1 MNNRKFRP
9 LIFCVLVFVLVGAL
23 ISGCSSFPNLTFQK
37 EKLQKYHD
45 SGKYEADIQSVI
57 DHATVYVKNR
67 TESGEQNLA
76 IVLDID
82 ETSLTDWDYIQDYDF
97 GWEKKSFS
105 DWIERANAKPIRPT
119 LQFYRFAKKLGIKV
133 FFITGRTQ
141 NFEQATVKNLNAA
154 GYENCDGVFLK
165 PVTDH
170 SPSVSTFKT
179 SIRRRLS
186 NQGLKII
193 ANIGD
198 QDSDLKGGFAE
209 RVFKLPDPFYYS
221 P

>member
-1 MNNRKFRP
+1 MNGAKFQK
-9 LIFCVLVFVLVGAL
+9 LIFSVLVFLYFLAL
-23 ISGCSSFPNLTFQK
+23 ASGCSSLPNLTFQK
-37 EKLQKYHD
+37 ERLQKYHD

-57 DHATVYVKNR
+57 DRATVHVKNR
-67 TESGEQNLA
+67 AASGEQNLA

-82 ETSLTDWDYIQDYDF
+82 ETSLTDWDYILAYDF
-97 GWEKKSFS
+97 GWDKKSFS
-105 DWIERANAKPIRPT
+105 DWIERANAKPIQPT
-119 LQFYRFAKKLGIKV
+119 LQFYCFAKKLGIKV

-141 NFEQATVKNLNAA
+141 DFEQATVKNLNAA
-154 GYENCDGVFLK
+154 GYENFDGVFLK

-179 SIRRRLS
+179 STRRRLS
-186 NQGLKII
+186 DQGLKII

-209 RVFKLPDPFYYS
+209 CAFKLPDPFYYS